1 MRDWYLTHADPYALR
16 LAADV
21 RLTPTDYANDH
32 IWEITLAGGE
42 PPALTLRTTYGLR
55 ARDMRIFPSFAEGA
69 TVVTDPAEFVFSPA
83 VRASWV
89 NYQRLTFE
97 PLPAI
102 AITAHYWAV
111 HSHAVAGQF
120 TVVNHGTEARI
131 IRVLLSALLKPIENP
146 KNIGVIKL
154 DGTYALEGQTGNLI
168 TLTMLDGLV
177 EHEPAPYPTL
187 ARVCELEPGE
197 ATYIHWATAAR
208 PTLEDAHHL
217 LQDVF
222 AREWAGE
229 FARLELHNTSLL
241 EIETG
246 DKEWDAAFMFAQTVA
261 LRSYV
266 GPTPHLPHPSF
277 VFTRHPDK
285 GYSRTGDG
293 SDYNWQWD
301 GQVATEA
308 YVNLPQI
315 TPAAPKL
322 AQGIIRNWL
331 AVQDA
336 SGFID
341 WKPGLAGQRNRALC
355 IPLLAT
361 MAWQLY
367 EATEDR
373 GFLAEVYPG
382 LRRFLDVWFTH
393 KHDRDEDGVP
403 EWSHTLQSA
412 FDDNP
417 TFTRLRPWAQGADI
431 TLAEA
436 PDLSAYLFRECHSLR
451 QMAALLALPP
461 DPALAQRAAVLQ
473 SAVEATWRD
482 DTASYHYADRDSHEV
497 ARGEVLAA
505 GRGNLIVEIQRRF
518 APSARILVKAIGP
531 KDIRPPMEVTLT
543 GRGKRGRHRVET
555 LRRSHINWYFGVGTT
570 SSEKLYAELERVE
583 VNGVSEAFDVTVS
596 VVDYSRQDQTLLL
609 PLWAGIP
616 DPSRAEHLVRRTVLD
631 PERYW
636 RPYGIPNCS
645 AQDPAY
651 KPDNREGSGGVWL
664 MWNTMLGEGL
674 LQYGYRAEAAE
685 LITRL
690 MTAMVHTLKTEKA
703 FREAYNSDA
712 LEGLGDRDYLWGV
725 APVALFMRTV
735 GIRILG
741 PRRVH
746 LEGHNPFPWPVTVR
760 HKGVTV
766 TKDADGATVTFP
778 SGQHIKVSQAQPQFV
793 EDTD

>member
-1 MRDWYLTHADPYALR
+1 MRLF
-16 LAADV
+16 
-21 RLTPTDYANDH
+21 
-32 IWEITLAGGE
+32 
-42 PPALTLRTTYGLR
+42 PA
-55 ARDMRIFPSFAEGA
+55 FAEGGQVA
-69 TVVTDPAEFVFSPA
+69 TDPTAFVVGPA
-83 VRASWV
+83 VRASFV

-97 PLPAI
+97 PLPAL
-102 AITAHYWAV
+102 AVTAHYWAV
-111 HSHAVAGQF
+111 DSHTVAAQF
-120 TVVNHGTEARI
+120 TLVNQSAEPRS

-146 KNIGVIKL
+146 KNIGVVKL
-154 DGTYALEGQTGNLI
+154 EDTYALEGQTGNLLI
-168 TLTMLDGLV
+168 LALGDALV
-177 EHEPAPYPTL
+177 EHEPAPHPTL
-187 ARVCELEPGE
+187 ACVCELAPGE
-197 ATYIHWATAAR
+197 TTDVRWASAAR
-208 PTLEDAHHL
+208 PNLEEAYQL
-217 LQDVF
+217 IQAAF
-222 AREWAGE
+222 AREWEGE
-229 FARLELHNTSLL
+229 FARIELLNAGLL

-246 DKEWDAAFMFAQTVA
+246 QPDWDAAFMLAQTVA

-266 GPTPHLPHPSF
+266 GPTDHLPYPSF
-277 VFTRHPDK
+277 IFTRHPDR
-285 GYSRTGDG
+285 GYSRLGDG
-293 SDYNWQWD
+293 SDHNWQWD

-315 TPAAPKL
+315 TPAAPDL
-322 AQGIIRNWL
+322 AKGILRNWL
-331 AVQDA
+331 AVQDEQ
-336 SGFID
+336 GFID

-361 MAWQLY
+361 MAWQIY
-367 EATEDR
+367 EQTQDR
-373 GFLAEVYPG
+373 DFLAEVYAG
-382 LRRFLDVWFTH
+382 LRRFLEVWFSH

-403 EWSHTLQSA
+403 EWSHTIQSA
-412 FDDNP
+412 FDDHP
-417 TFTRLRPWAQGADI
+417 SFTRLRPWAQGADI

-436 PDLSAYLFRECHSLR
+436 PDLAGYLFRECHSLR
-451 QMAALLALPP
+451 HIAALLDLPP

-473 SAVEATWRD
+473 SAVEATWREE
-482 DTASYHYADRDSHEV
+482 TASYHYADRDSHEV
-497 ARGEVLAA
+497 APGEVLAT
-505 GRGNLIVEIQRRF
+505 GRGNVSVEVQRRF
-518 APSARILVKAIGP
+518 TPSARILVKAVGP
-531 KDIRPPMEVTLT
+531 KEARPAMEVTLS

-555 LRRSHINWYFGVGTT
+555 LRRSHISWYFGVGTT

-583 VNGVSEAFDVTVS
+583 VHGLSEDFEVTIS

-616 DPSRAEHLVRRTVLD
+616 NPERAERLVRRTLLD

-651 KPDNREGSGGVWL
+651 KADNREGSGGVWM

-674 LQYGYRAEAAE
+674 LQYGYRAETAE

-690 MTAMVHTLKTEKA
+690 MKVMLHTLKTEKA
-703 FREAYNSDA
+703 FREAYNSDL

-766 TKDADGATVTFP
+766 TRTGPDTTINFSSGKQVTLADLT
-778 SGQHIKVSQAQPQFV
+778 PQFI
-793 EDTD
+793 DDD